1 MADAKTSFQAREPLL
16 WFEDFPVG
24 SVHAFGPKAVVRAE
38 VLAFARYFDP
48 QPFHLDDAAAQ
59 ASLFKKLSASGWHTC
74 SMTMRM
80 MCDAYLLNSA
90 SLGSPGL
97 EQLKW
102 LAPVYPGDTLSGDA
116 TVLEARP
123 MGSRPTV
130 GLLRLRYETRNQD
143 GIVVLHMEG
152 WGMMRRRP
160 TDNTPH
166 AKG

>member
-1 MADAKTSFQAREPLL
+1 MTDAAAAYHAPEPKW

-24 SVHAFGPKAVVRAE
+24 SVHAFGPKHVVRDE
-38 VLAFARYFDP
+38 VLAFARDFDP
-48 QPFHLDDAAAQ
+48 QPFHLDDAAAA

-80 MCDAYLLNSA
+80 MCDAYLLASA

-130 GLLRLRYETRNQD
+130 GLLRLRYETRNQH
-143 GIVVLHMEG
+143 GVVVLHMEG
-152 WGMMRRRP
+152 WGMMRRR
-160 TDNTPH
+160 
-166 AKG
+166 AVVAG